1 MVVDEIKDMCRQGE
15 HHIRLVMKVLS
26 TTKDMKNFH
35 LQLDLNRSAKM
46 KSSRSSCH
54 KHHHHHHG

>member
-1 MVVDEIKDMCRQGE
+1 MVVDEIKDMYRQYQTGDE
-15 HHIRLVMKVLS
+15 SAVYDKEYEKKI
-26 TTKDMKNFH
+26 H
-35 LQLDLNRSAKM
+35 LQGQLDLNRSAKM